1 MVQCSYGIGVFRSFT
16 EAQMKEYGININT
29 GLRLPRAQFA
39 KLNDM
44 AKTLNVSRNKMVALL
59 IDGAEVESK
68 PVLSV
73 GLGKNASRAIAHE
86 DRAA

>member
-16 EAQMKEYGININT
+16 EAQMKEYGINT